1 MLHRLDNAALRP
13 GRGPQARAQP
23 VQSLM
28 VIAVYR
34 KYPAVPAVQQTV
46 LLRADQVDCV
56 APLPPVKGADPVGQV
71 LDQSPAQKDVQDL
84 DPRQMPR
91 MGLPAAQ

>member
-1 MLHRLDNAALRP
+1 MFHRLDNAALRP

-23 VQSLM
+23 VQGLM

-56 APLPPVKGADPVGQV
+56 APLPPVEGAAFVVTVLEAAAEAVLRDV
-71 LDQSPAQKDVQDL
+71 LD
-84 DPRQMPR
+84 
-91 MGLPAAQ
+91 GLATTVTV